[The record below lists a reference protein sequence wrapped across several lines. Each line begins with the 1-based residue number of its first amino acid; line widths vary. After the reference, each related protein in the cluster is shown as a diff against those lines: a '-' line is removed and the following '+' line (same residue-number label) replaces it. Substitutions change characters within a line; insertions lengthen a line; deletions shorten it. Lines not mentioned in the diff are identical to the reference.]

1 MERPTF
7 EAMLEA
13 ATGVERE
20 GNEYRVTEGYSL
32 SVYIG
37 DPGQAMEVSEVGQAM
52 EVSEVVGLRLDAAF
66 CAATSREHNSV
77 YYVEYSSLHGL
88 CVRPPS
94 GVGGGRRAGFS

>member
-20 GNEYRVTEGYSL
+20 GNEYTVTEGYSL

-37 DPGQAMEVSEVGQAM
+37 DPGQAM